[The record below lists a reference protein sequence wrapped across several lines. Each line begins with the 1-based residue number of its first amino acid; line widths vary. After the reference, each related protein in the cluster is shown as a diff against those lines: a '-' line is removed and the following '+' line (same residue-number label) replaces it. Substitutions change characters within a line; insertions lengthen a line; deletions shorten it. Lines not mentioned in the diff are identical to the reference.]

1 MFPSHMSNALSDSDY
16 SFLSDLGIPRG
27 EADRQVELLTH
38 GAAPAQMA
46 RAATVGDGIVRLT
59 PELSEEC
66 RAVAARTELGF
77 FVPASGAAS
86 RMFAGPRAFLKGE
99 CKDPE
104 AEAAKLRKLAKAP
117 VVGRNLWQT
126 NTSPDDALGVA
137 RLLVENPPEGY
148 GWAGWPKAFVPFHE
162 DPEESFPLRI
172 PLEEQVAEAA
182 EVLGK
187 GRFSAIHFT
196 LPEEWQLP
204 PFFEDVCRT
213 LSRRHGGDVVAV
225 TSIQEHSTDTLSVGP
240 DGAVARDAQGNPALR
255 AGGHGSLLQNL
266 EQTPGKVVLVK
277 NIDNIQPDHRRGFV
291 VPWRQALAGLAG
303 WLRAESE
310 TFLATGDATALRVLA
325 GRLGI
330 VLPSDIQELRRLV
343 DRPLRVCG
351 MVPNSGEPGGGP
363 FWVWVKTGEGES
375 LQIVE
380 QSEIGEADRHLISGS
395 THFNPV
401 ELACSFRKPDGS
413 SQGLD
418 AFVDPSRAFLSKKPS
433 PQGDLRVLERPGL
446 WNGAMAFWWTVF
458 VEIPAD
464 TFLPAKTIYDL
475 AHPWR
480 LAPESEA

>member
-1 MFPSHMSNALSDSDY
+1 MSNALTESDY
-16 SFLSDLGIPRG
+16 SFLSATGIPRE
-27 EADRQVELLTH
+27 EADRQVALLTH
-38 GAAPAQMA
+38 GAAPARMA
-46 RAATVGDGIVRLT
+46 RAATVGDGIVRLA
-59 PELSEEC
+59 PEMVEAC
-66 RAVAARTELGF
+66 RQIAAKTETGF

-86 RMFAGPRAFLKGE
+86 RMFAGPRSFLKGE
-99 CKDPE
+99 SKDPE
-104 AEAAKLRKLAKAP
+104 GEAAKLRRLAKAP

-126 NTSPDDALGVA
+126 NTSPDDAIGIA
-137 RLLVENPPEGY
+137 RLLVEDPPEGY
-148 GWAGWPKAFVPFHE
+148 GWASWPKAFVPFHE
-162 DPEESFPLRI
+162 DPEETFPLRI

-196 LPEEWQLP
+196 LPEEWPLP

-240 DGAVARDAQGNPALR
+240 DGAVVRDAEGNPALR
-255 AGGHGSLLQNL
+255 AGGHGSLLLNL
-266 EQTPGKVVLVK
+266 EQTPGHVVLVK
-277 NIDNIQPDHRRGFV
+277 NIDNIQPDHRRSYV
-291 VPWRQALAGLAG
+291 VPWRQALAGLVG
-303 WLRAESE
+303 WLRTESE
-310 TFLATGDATALRVLA
+310 AFLATGDAGPLRTLCA
-325 GRLGI
+325 RLGI
-330 VLPSDIQELRRLV
+330 GLPSEAAALRQLV

-351 MVPNSGEPGGGP
+351 MVPNAGEPGGGP
-363 FWVWVKTGEGES
+363 FWVKSEEGES

-401 ELACSFRKPDGS
+401 ELACSFRKPDGTS
-413 SQGLD
+413 YGLE
-418 AFVDPSRAFLSKKPS
+418 AFVDPARAFLSKKPS

-458 VEIPAD
+458 VEIPAA

-480 LAPESEA
+480 WCDQEA

>member
-1 MFPSHMSNALSDSDY
+1 MSNALTASDLA
-16 SFLSDLGIPRG
+16 FLSDTGISQA
-27 EADRQVELLTH
+27 EADRQIDLLTH
-38 GAAPAQMA
+38 GAAPAKMA
-46 RAATVGDGIVRLT
+46 RAATVGDGIVRLD
-59 PELSEEC
+59 PELVEAC
-66 RAVAARTELGF
+66 RKVASRTELGF

-86 RMFAGPRAFLKGE
+86 RMFAGPRSFLKGDH
-99 CKDPE
+99 KDPE
-104 AEAAKLRKLAKAP
+104 SEAAKLRKLAKAP

-126 NTSPDDALGVA
+126 NTSPDDAMGIA

-148 GWAGWPKAFVPFHE
+148 GWASWPKAFVPFHE
-162 DPEESFPLRI
+162 DPEDTFPLRI

-187 GRFSAIHFT
+187 DRFAVVHFT

-240 DGAVARDAQGNPALR
+240 DGKVVRGPDGKPVLR
-255 AGGHGSLLQNL
+255 AGGHGSLLSNL
-266 EQTPGKVVLVK
+266 EQSPGRVVLVK
-277 NIDNIQPDHRRGFV
+277 NIDNIQPDHRRSFV

-303 WLRAESE
+303 WLRDESE
-310 TFLATGDATALRVLA
+310 AFLRTGDAAPLRALA
-325 GRLGI
+325 ARLGI
-330 VLPSDIQELRRLV
+330 VLPHDPEVMKNLV

-351 MVPNSGEPGGGP
+351 MVPNTGEPGGGP
-363 FWVWVKTGEGES
+363 FWVRSESGES

-380 QSEIGEADRHLISGS
+380 QSEIGESDRHLIAGS

-401 ELACSFRKPDGS
+401 ELACSFRKPDGTS
-413 SQGLD
+413 YGLES
-418 AFVDPSRAFLSKKPS
+418 FVDPSRAFLSKKPS
-433 PQGDLRVLERPGL
+433 PNGDLTVLERPGL
-446 WNGAMAFWWTVF
+446 WNGAMSYWWTVF
-458 VEIPAD
+458 VEIPVD

-480 LAPESEA
+480 LQE